1 MITSQH
7 SITYKISQYLDQLLR
22 PFANEK
28 MKPFLFND
36 GIEFMQKL
44 HGYVQ
49 TDHRLTSTTM
59 FCTIEV
65 TNYVTLA
72 SHETMIDTICSF
84 IQNNVV
90 SNKLQKIPIM
100 TIKNLLQ
107 LALYNNLFSYKN
119 QIYTFTKGGPTTLP
133 LIETLSSIYLSAWQ
147 QKIIDELRFNKELFG
162 R

>member
-1 MITSQH
+1 
-7 SITYKISQYLDQLLR
+7 
-22 PFANEK
+22 
-28 MKPFLFND
+28 
-36 GIEFMQKL
+36 
-44 HGYVQ
+44 
-49 TDHRLTSTTM
+49 M

-65 TNYVTLA
+65 TNYFTLA
-72 SHETMIDTICSF
+72 SHETMIDTVCKF

-133 LIETLSSIYLSAWQ
+133 LIDTLSNIYLYADWQ
-147 QKIIDELRFNKELFG
+147 QKIIDELKFNKELFG